1 MSNNIYPKFYKDW
14 LETIKK
20 NKNKILKKKIIGT
33 VKRNGKIRS
42 ILIDTKIKTKENK
55 IFERSVQLKSQV

>member
-20 NKNKILKKKIIGT
+20 NKNKILKKNHWNCQK
-33 VKRNGKIRS
+33 KWKN
-42 ILIDTKIKTKENK
+42 
-55 IFERSVQLKSQV
+55 